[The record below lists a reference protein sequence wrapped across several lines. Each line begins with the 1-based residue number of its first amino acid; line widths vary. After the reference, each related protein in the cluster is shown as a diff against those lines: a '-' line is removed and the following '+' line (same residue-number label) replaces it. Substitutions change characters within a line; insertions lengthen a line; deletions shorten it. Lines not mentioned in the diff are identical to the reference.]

1 LTLRLISFVAEP
13 MDSVIIDTNPLAY
26 IYNAVP
32 ELGRK
37 YAILLGGLL
46 EKHILL
52 IPKIVYG
59 ELSLIFGN
67 EKELNDF
74 LKDTGIVIGEMMP
87 EAYIVAAKRWEI
99 YNKRRV
105 LMCHRC
111 GMKLERLL
119 CKKCGSQIKI
129 RQHVLSDFL
138 IGAYALQMEG
148 RKIVTSDAGY
158 YSSYF
163 PELNI
168 ITSE

>member
-1 LTLRLISFVAEP
+1 MTLRLINFVAEP

-37 YAILLGGLL
+37 YAVLLGGLL
-46 EKHILL
+46 KRHILL

-87 EAYIVAAKRWEI
+87 EVYIVAAKRWEI
-99 YNKRRV
+99 YNRRRV
-105 LMCHRC
+105 LMCHIC
-111 GMKLERLL
+111 GTELERLL

-148 RKIVTSDAGY
+148 RKIVTNDAGY

-168 ITSE
+168 IPSE

>member
-1 LTLRLISFVAEP
+1 MTRLLINFVAEP
-13 MDSVIIDTNPLAY
+13 MDSVIVDTNPLAY
-26 IYNAVP
+26 IYSAVP
-32 ELGRK
+32 DLGKK
-37 YAILLGGLL
+37 YAILLGELL
-46 EKHILL
+46 KKNNLL

-59 ELSLIFGN
+59 ELSLIFRN

-74 LKDTGIVIGEMMP
+74 LKDTGIIIGEMTP
-87 EAYIVAAKRWEI
+87 QAYIVAAKRWER
-99 YNKRRV
+99 YTKRRV

-111 GMKLERLL
+111 GKELERLV

-148 RKIVTSDAGY
+148 RSMVTHDAGY